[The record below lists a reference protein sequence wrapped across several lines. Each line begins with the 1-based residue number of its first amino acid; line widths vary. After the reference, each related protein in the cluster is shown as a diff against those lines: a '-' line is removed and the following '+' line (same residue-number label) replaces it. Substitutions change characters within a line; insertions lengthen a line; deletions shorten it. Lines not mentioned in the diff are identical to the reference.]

1 METDCPTLPEQRNI
15 SWHQAKQLFKTNV
28 LLLFPEMYDDLAIP
42 LLPLH
47 SNIED
52 DNNIDDDANL
62 QALVAGSSGRS
73 AEPSKLKSPKKGGR
87 KVDGHLTSSLVPDVV
102 LELEQSDAANERGH
116 LVIAIDNPNPDLAV
130 KIVVRFWGWLSSFWQ
145 VLTLL
150 FT

>member
-1 METDCPTLPEQRNI
+1 M
-15 SWHQAKQLFKTNV
+15 
-28 LLLFPEMYDDLAIP
+28 LLLFPETYDDLAVP
-42 LLPLH
+42 LLPLQ

-52 DNNIDDDANL
+52 DDNIDDEANL

-73 AEPSKLKSPKKGGR
+73 AEPSKLKSPKKGR
-87 KVDGHLTSSLVPDVV
+87 KVDGHLNTSLVPDVV

-130 KIVVRFWGWLSSFWQ
+130 QIVVRFWGWLSSFWQ

>member
-15 SWHQAKQLFKTNV
+15 SCDQVKQLFKTNV
-28 LLLFPEMYDDLAIP
+28 LLLFPETYDDLAVP

-52 DNNIDDDANL
+52 DDNIDDDANL
-62 QALVAGSSGRS
+62 RALVAGSSGRS

>member
-1 METDCPTLPEQRNI
+1 M
-15 SWHQAKQLFKTNV
+15 
-28 LLLFPEMYDDLAIP
+28 LLLFPETYNDLAVP

-62 QALVAGSSGRS
+62 WALVAGSSGRS

-87 KVDGHLTSSLVPDVV
+87 KVDGHLNRTSSLVPDVV
-102 LELEQSDAANERGH
+102 LELEQSDAANEQGH

-130 KIVVRFWGWLSSFWQ
+130 QIVVRFWGWLSSFWQ

>member
-1 METDCPTLPEQRNI
+1 M
-15 SWHQAKQLFKTNV
+15 KQLFKTNV
-28 LLLFPEMYDDLAIP
+28 LLLFPETYDDLAVP

-47 SNIED
+47 ANPED
-52 DNNIDDDANL
+52 DDIDDEANL
-62 QALVAGSSGRS
+62 RALVTGGGGNSGRS

-87 KVDGHLTSSLVPDVV
+87 KVDGRYSLVPDVV

-116 LVIAIDNPNPDLAV
+116 VVIAIENPNPDLDV
-130 KIVVRFWGWLSSFWQ
+130 KLVVRSSCWQ

>member
-1 METDCPTLPEQRNI
+1 M
-15 SWHQAKQLFKTNV
+15 
-28 LLLFPEMYDDLAIP
+28 LLLFPETYDDLAVP

-52 DNNIDDDANL
+52 DDNIDDEANL
-62 QALVAGSSGRS
+62 QALVTGSSGRS
-73 AEPSKLKSPKKGGR
+73 AEPSKLKSSKKGGR
-87 KVDGHLTSSLVPDVV
+87 KVDGHLNTSPSLVPDVV
-102 LELEQSDAANERGH
+102 LELEQSDAANEQGH

-130 KIVVRFWGWLSSFWQ
+130 QIVVRFWGWLSLFWQ

>member
-15 SWHQAKQLFKTNV
+15 SCDQAKQLFKTNV
-28 LLLFPEMYDDLAIP
+28 LLLFPETYDDLAVP

-52 DNNIDDDANL
+52 DDNIDDDANL
-62 QALVAGSSGRS
+62 RALVAGSSGRS

-87 KVDGHLTSSLVPDVV
+87 KVDGHLNNSLVPDVV

-116 LVIAIDNPNPDLAV
+116 LVIAIDNPNPDLAL
-130 KIVVRFWGWLSSFWQ
+130 KIVVRFWGWLSSFW
-145 VLTLL
+145 
-150 FT
+150 